1 MKVLVETSARHVHLS
16 RKDIDALFGKDYNLS
31 IKRNLSQPGQFLSN
45 EKINLLV
52 NGHNIDGISVLGPE
66 RDNTQVEISLTDSRK
81 LKLNV
86 PIRESGD
93 ILGTPGGILVG
104 PNGSIEIKKGIIVA
118 KRHIHMPL
126 DDALKNGFEN
136 GEECNLEIKTNERSV
151 IFSQTIVRVSNK
163 FSLAA
168 HIDTDESNAA
178 GITSTTFG
186 KITKKKL
193 F

>member
-104 PNGSIEIKKGIIVA
+104 ANGSIEIKKGIIVA

>member
-163 FSLAA
+163 FNLAA